1 MQRSSNGDDGNE
13 EHLAQHGVSPYDV
26 EQVFRNDPTWR
37 RNKGGR
43 AAQYVMDGRT
53 DAGRTLRVLVL
64 WADDA
69 ERVLCGHCVGSIGQV
84 TPCHV

>member
-1 MQRSSNGDDGNE
+1 MPAVEVWGHSSE
-13 EHLAQHGVSPYDV
+13 RGVLPYEV

-53 DAGRTLRVLVL
+53 GAGRPLRVLGT
-64 WADDA
+64 A
-69 ERVLCGHCVGSIGQV
+69 RSHRVGSIGQV

>member
-1 MQRSSNGDDGNE
+1 MSPPDPRHAAFFEWDDGNE

-26 EQVFRNDPTWR
+26 EQVFGNDPTWR

-53 DAGRTLRVLVL
+53 DAGRPLRVL
-64 WADDA
+64 WADEA
-69 ERVLCGHCVGSIGQV
+69 ERVLRAV
-84 TPCHV
+84 TAWDR